1 MIRLFVAI
9 RPPAPVRSALRSIM
23 DDIDGARWQNDD
35 QLHITLRFVG
45 HLDEDQAKD
54 VAAALYTLRYHK
66 FEIGIDGIGYFERK
80 GRVEEVWAKVAPE
93 GAIAMLAAKI
103 ERLCQ
108 QCGLP
113 PIYQAYRPHVTL
125 ARLNKSSGP
134 VTSFI
139 KDNAGL
145 NLPPFEVDQFGL
157 YMSELGKTAASYTL
171 VSRYLLD

>member
-9 RPPAPVRSALRSIM
+9 RPPAPVRSAIRSIM
-23 DDIDGARWQNDD
+23 GGIDGARWQNDD

-54 VAAALYTLRYHK
+54 VAAALFTLRFPK
-66 FEIGIDGIGYFERK
+66 FEIGINDVGYFKRK
-80 GRVEEVWAKVAPE
+80 GRVEEVWGKVAPE

-113 PIYQAYRPHVTL
+113 PIHQAYRPHVTL
-125 ARLNKSSGP
+125 ARLNKSAGP
-134 VTSFI
+134 IDGFI

-145 NLPPFEVDQFGL
+145 YIPPFGVDQFGL
-157 YMSELGKTAASYTL
+157 YQSELGNTAASYTL
-171 VSRYLLD
+171 MSRYLLD